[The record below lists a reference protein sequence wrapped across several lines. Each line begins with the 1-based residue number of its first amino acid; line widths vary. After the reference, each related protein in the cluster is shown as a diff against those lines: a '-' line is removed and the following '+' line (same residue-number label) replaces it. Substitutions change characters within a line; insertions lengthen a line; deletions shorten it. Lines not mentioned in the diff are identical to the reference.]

1 MSQNIEVVIPV
12 HDPARPLERGLSSIL
27 GQQAEL
33 SVLGV
38 ELRVTVVCHNIPI
51 EDLKDSVPADLAVND
66 SVTWL
71 LHDDGIKSP
80 AGPRNAALEKSS
92 ATFLCFLDS
101 DDYLEAGSL
110 AAWWQ
115 LATAKTAAA
124 IIAPLRTPEGS
135 ILRSPRIRPSKPAIL
150 DAVKDG
156 LAYRSVPYGL
166 LRRSSLLAIDFRYA
180 EGIATGE
187 DIASTLKLWF
197 RAGTICYP
205 YDAPAYHQTDDSGP
219 NRVTSSLLPL
229 AEEFAWLDGLLTE
242 PWLLSA
248 SVAERRAVALKIL
261 RVHGVGAL
269 RRRAAHVPVDGQEP
283 WNGAECR
290 RWGVLLANLRTFA
303 GGALPALSRK
313 DAALCLAAT
322 KAENQ
327 QQLRAAVEHHQNSGR
342 QGELLTDNPRGLL
355 SRDSVLRHYVNEQLR
370 SKTGVYATPEV

>member
-1 MSQNIEVVIPV
+1 MSQSIEVVVPV
-12 HDPARPLERGLSSIL
+12 HDPARPLERGLRSIVS
-27 GQQAEL
+27 QQAEL
-33 SVLGV
+33 AAVGV
-38 ELRVTVVCHNIPI
+38 ELRATVVCHNIQI
-51 EDLKDSVPADLAVND
+51 ADIKNSVPADLTSND
-66 SVTWL
+66 SVSWL
-71 LHDDGIKSP
+71 HHGDGIKSP
-80 AGPRNAALEKSS
+80 AGPRNDALEKSS

-110 AAWWQ
+110 AAWWK
-115 LATAKTAAA
+115 LADAMTAAA
-124 IIAPLRTPEGS
+124 VIAPLRTPEGT
-135 ILRSPRIRPSKPAIL
+135 ILRSPRIRPGKPAVL
-150 DAVKDG
+150 NAVKDG

-166 LRRSSLLAIDFRYA
+166 LRRSALLAIHFRYA

-205 YDAPAYHQTDDSGP
+205 YNAPAYHQTDDSGP

-248 SVAERRAVALKIL
+248 SEAERRAVALKIV
-261 RVHGVGAL
+261 RVHCVGAL
-269 RRRAAHVPVDGQEP
+269 LRRATHVPVNGHEP
-283 WNGAECR
+283 WDGVECR
-290 RWGVLLANLRTFA
+290 RWGVMLANLRTFA

-342 QGELLTDNPRGLL
+342 SGELLTDNPRSLL

-370 SKTGVYATPEV
+370 SKTGVYATPRV